1 MQGLQE
7 LVDYESRTFAIQ
19 KVLHEWFRAPA
30 FRCNRMRQRLAFCA
44 VQRVA
49 MDPNDGLSRLV
60 LPVETRLLM
69 IPAERVPYHR
79 RLEELDFVG
88 VGASSYFFPPRFP
101 PRFPPLLPPLH
112 NDVHNPLEPAGL
124 LFRLGHIARS

>member
-69 IPAERVPYHR
+69 IPTDRAPYHR
-79 RLEELDFVG
+79 RREELDFVG
-88 VGASSYFFPPRFP
+88 ESQLEHSRQ
-101 PRFPPLLPPLH
+101 
-112 NDVHNPLEPAGL
+112 DV
-124 LFRLGHIARS
+124 RDARGVDA